1 MYIFIPFHPFSS
13 TFIHF
18 HPLSPAFTHGVC
30 FRSWLY
36 GIEWFWTGIAQFAK
50 LCFLEKVPKFSIWFY
65 GNDRFTPFPV
75 FDKSWLFSSKV
86 MANAVADAQVSS
98 DGMICS
104 IAMLF
109 TMLCLVFTSILVA
122 GWKMTKSTSS
132 FQFSCF
138 EFPSILIDDEP
149 KCHYQ
154 SQLQFSFTIIEDQEV
169 EEM

>member
-1 MYIFIPFHPFSS
+1 
-13 TFIHF
+13 
-18 HPLSPAFTHGVC
+18 
-30 FRSWLY
+30 
-36 GIEWFWTGIAQFAK
+36 
-50 LCFLEKVPKFSIWFY
+50 
-65 GNDRFTPFPV
+65 
-75 FDKSWLFSSKV
+75 

-132 FQFSCF
+132 FQFSCS
-138 EFPSILIDDEP
+138 EFLSILIDDEP